1 MTNTKQFNND
11 LFSLQVLTIEDQ
23 PYFIG
28 KEVATTLGYSN
39 TRDALSKHVD
49 KEDKQNLTSQNAT
62 LENMPNR
69 GITIINESGLYS
81 LILKSKLPHAK
92 KFKRWVTLEVL
103 PSIRKHGAYLTDSKL
118 DEVLSDPD
126 TIIKL
131 ATQLKDEKQKV
142 KSLSQDLN
150 IAKPKIEYHD
160 LILNN
165 DSLLSVNQIAK
176 DYGLSARGFNQ
187 LLHDLGIQ
195 YKQSNTWHLYAKYQR
210 FGYTQT
216 QPYYDRKGNLLT
228 TTTKWTQDGKKFL
241 YKLLKRHDIYPV
253 AIIPPVEYI
262 DKNVVNISSLT
273 PHFKYDEIQSRYGG
287 IK

>member
-28 KEVATTLGYSN
+28 KEVATILGYARSDN
-39 TRDALSKHVD
+39 AIRNHVD
-49 KEDKQNLTSQNAT
+49 IEDKLTHRFNASGQNR
-62 LENMPNR
+62 NM
-69 GITIINESGLYS
+69 IIINESGLYS

-131 ATQLKDEKQKV
+131 ATQLKEEKQKV
-142 KSLSQDLN
+142 SSLSKDLS

-228 TTTKWTQDGKKFL
+228 TNTKWTQDGKKFL
-241 YKLLKRHDIYPV
+241 YKLLKRNNIYPI
-253 AIIPPVEYI
+253 AIIPPVEYV
-262 DKNVVNISSLT
+262 DNNVVNISSLT

>member
-11 LFSLQVLTIEDQ
+11 LFSLQVLTIEEQ

-28 KEVATTLGYSN
+28 KEVATILGY
-39 TRDALSKHVD
+39 TRTDNAIRNHVD
-49 KEDKQNLTSQNAT
+49 KEDKLTHQFSASGQNR
-62 LENMPNR
+62 NM
-69 GITIINESGLYS
+69 IIINESGLYS
-81 LILKSKLPHAK
+81 LILKSKLPQAK
-92 KFKRWVTLEVL
+92 QFKRWVTSEVL

-118 DEVLSDPD
+118 DEVLSNPD

-131 ATQLKDEKQKV
+131 ATQLKEEKQKV
-142 KSLSQDLN
+142 SSLSKDLN

-176 DYGLSARGFNQ
+176 DYGLTARGFNQ
-187 LLHDLGIQ
+187 LLHDLGVQ

-216 QPYYDRKGNLLT
+216 QPYYDRKGNLLST
-228 TTTKWTQDGKKFL
+228 STKWTQDGKKFL
-241 YKLLKRHDIYPV
+241 YKLLRSHEIYPV

-262 DKNVVNISSLT
+262 DKNVVKISSLT

-287 IK
+287 MK

>member
-28 KEVATTLGYSN
+28 KEVAAILGYVRSDN
-39 TRDALSKHVD
+39 AIRNHVD
-49 KEDKQNLTSQNAT
+49 SEDKLMHRFSASGQNR
-62 LENMPNR
+62 NM
-69 GITIINESGLYS
+69 IIINESGLYS
-81 LILKSKLPHAK
+81 LILKSKLPQAK
-92 KFKRWVTLEVL
+92 QFKRWVTSEVL

-118 DEVLSDPD
+118 DEVLSNPD

-131 ATQLKDEKQKV
+131 ATQLKEEKQKV
-142 KSLSQDLN
+142 KSLAQDLN

-187 LLHDLGIQ
+187 LLHDLGVQ

-210 FGYTQT
+210 FGFTQT
-216 QPYYDRKGNLLT
+216 QPYYDRKGNLLST
-228 TTTKWTQDGKKFL
+228 STKWTQDGKKFL
-241 YKLLKRHDIYPV
+241 YKLLKSHDIYPV

-273 PHFKYDEIQSRYGG
+273 PHFKYEEIQSRYGG
-287 IK
+287 MK

>member
-11 LFSLQVLTIEDQ
+11 LFSLQVLTIEEQ

-28 KEVATTLGYSN
+28 KEVSTILGYTN
-39 TRDALSKHVD
+39 PQKAIRDHVD
-49 KEDKQNLTSQNAT
+49 KEDKLTERIVLSGQNR
-62 LENMPNR
+62 NM
-69 GITIINESGLYS
+69 IIINESGLYS
-81 LILKSKLPHAK
+81 LILKSKLPQAK
-92 KFKRWVTLEVL
+92 QFKRWVTSEVL

-118 DEVLSDPD
+118 DEVLSNPD

-131 ATQLKDEKQKV
+131 ATQLKEEKQKV
-142 KSLSQDLN
+142 KSLAQDLN

-176 DYGLSARGFNQ
+176 DYGLSAHGFNQ

-216 QPYYDRKGNLLT
+216 QPYYDRKGNLLST
-228 TTTKWTQDGKKFL
+228 STKWTQDGKKFL
-241 YKLLKRHDIYPV
+241 YKLLRSHDIYPV

-262 DKNVVNISSLT
+262 DKNVVKISSLT
-273 PHFKYDEIQSRYGG
+273 PHFKYEEIQSRYGG
-287 IK
+287 MK

>member
-28 KEVATTLGYSN
+28 KEVATILGYVRSDN
-39 TRDALSKHVD
+39 AIRNHVD
-49 KEDKQNLTSQNAT
+49 NEDKLMHRFSASGQNR
-62 LENMPNR
+62 NM
-69 GITIINESGLYS
+69 TIINESGLYS
-81 LILKSKLPHAK
+81 LILKSKLPQAK
-92 KFKRWVTLEVL
+92 QFKRWVTSEVL
-103 PSIRKHGAYLTDSKL
+103 PSIRKHSTYLTDSKL
-118 DEVLSDPD
+118 DEVLSNPD

-131 ATQLKDEKQKV
+131 ATQLKEEKQKV
-142 KSLSQDLN
+142 KSLAQDLN

-216 QPYYDRKGNLLT
+216 QPYYDRKGNLLST
-228 TTTKWTQDGKKFL
+228 STKWTQDGKKFL
-241 YKLLKRHDIYPV
+241 YKLLRSHDIYPV

-262 DKNVVNISSLT
+262 DKNVVKISSLT

-287 IK
+287 MK